1 MPRVRILFMIDYLVD
16 SGGAERFALGL
27 ATHLPRDRFEVWM
40 CSTRSVEPETAAVLA
55 QAGVQQLHLGRRS
68 RWDVHRFAKL
78 VALVRRERFDI
89 IHSHMFGSNVWGS
102 LIGRLCRV
110 PVIIAHEHTWSYVGH
125 PLRKLID
132 GHLIGRL
139 ATRFVAVSSF
149 DAERMV
155 SIEGVPA
162 EKVVTIPPGYV
173 PRPRSLDGDLRGELG
188 IDSSTPLVAVV
199 AELRPQKALSVLL
212 EAFALVLDLV
222 SDAHLAIAGDGDCL
236 SKLQQQAVALGLQD
250 RVHFL
255 GRRNDVDS
263 ILSASDVAAMS
274 SDYEGTPLVAYEC
287 IANHTPLVATAVG
300 GLPDIIEDGRTGVL
314 VPPREPLALAN
325 ALVGLLLDPVRRD
338 HMADAAAERLDEF
351 TIDAVAR
358 RFAALYTM
366 LLDEVAVHARVPVSV

>member
-1 MPRVRILFMIDYLVD
+1 MPRIRILFMIDYLVD

-27 ATHLPRDRFEVWM
+27 ATSLPRDRFELWM
-40 CSTRSVEPETAAVLA
+40 CSTRSVERETAAALA
-55 QAGVQQLHLGRRS
+55 QAGIKQLHLGRRS

-89 IHSHMFGSNVWGS
+89 IHAHMFGSNVWGS
-102 LIGRLCRV
+102 LIGRLCGV

-125 PLRKLID
+125 PLRRLID

-155 SIEGVPA
+155 SIEGVPV

-173 PRPRSLDGDLRGELG
+173 PRPRSPDGDLRGELG

-212 EAFALVLDLV
+212 EAFALVLDVV
-222 SDAHLAIAGDGDCL
+222 SDAHLVIAGDGDCL
-236 SKLQQQAVALGLQD
+236 SELQKQAAALGLQD

-263 ILSASDVAAMS
+263 ILGASDVAAMS

-300 GLPDIIEDGRTGVL
+300 GLPDIIDDGRTGVL
-314 VPPREPLALAN
+314 VPPREPRALAN

-338 HMADAAAERLDEF
+338 RMADAATERLGEF

-358 RFAALYTM
+358 RFASLYTM
-366 LLDEVAVHARVPVSV
+366 LLSEAAVRSRVPVSA

>member
-1 MPRVRILFMIDYLVD
+1 MPRIRILFMIDYLVD

-27 ATHLPRDRFEVWM
+27 ATSLPRDRFELWM
-40 CSTRSVEPETAAVLA
+40 CSTRSVERETAAALA
-55 QAGVQQLHLGRRS
+55 QAGIKQLHLGRRS

-89 IHSHMFGSNVWGS
+89 IHAHMFGSNVWGS
-102 LIGRLCRV
+102 LIGRLCGV

-125 PLRKLID
+125 PLRRLID

-155 SIEGVPA
+155 SIEGVPV

-173 PRPRSLDGDLRGELG
+173 PRPRSPDGDLRGELG

-212 EAFALVLDLV
+212 EAFALVLDVV

-236 SKLQQQAVALGLQD
+236 SELQKQTVALGLQD

-263 ILSASDVAAMS
+263 ILGASDVAAMS

-300 GLPDIIEDGRTGVL
+300 GLPDIIDDGRTGVL
-314 VPPREPLALAN
+314 VPPREPRALAN

-338 HMADAAAERLDEF
+338 RMADAATERLGEF

-358 RFAALYTM
+358 RFASLYTM
-366 LLDEVAVHARVPVSV
+366 LLSEAAVRSRVPVSA